1 MNTNRIRTSSVL
13 LLWTILLITA
23 HTPVQSQHG
32 GISGKA
38 GSYLSSFPQGLMVG
52 PYIPAT
58 PMGAFEGTVLGG
70 TPVND
75 LCDNAVVENL
85 AAGGSVVRT
94 GDNTGA
100 TDNLDLGVGQVWE
113 AFTITECLDVS
124 ISYCGTTPAF
134 QGALTFLVLGCP
146 LDNLA
151 RTPDAQVDQTACVDG
166 NYTIRFPQL
175 PAGTYYYPVLSA
187 PNAIG
192 PYTLTISG
200 QPCAAVPP
208 ANDDCTGAIAL
219 TPASVC
225 ISITGDVN
233 GANAGV
239 SLPAVTCE
247 GFNGSAMDDVW
258 FSFVATA
265 ETHTITV
272 QGSDQF
278 DTTVDLR
285 SGACGTTTNIACADI
300 TGRGGQEVLPA
311 AGLTVGETYYV
322 RVNDWYGGLPIT
334 TTFTIC
340 VTGPDLGD
348 CLADAGTIASAG
360 GQVCFVEG
368 SASLQATA
376 AGNAVV
382 PSGYSTIYVLTEGPG
397 LVISNTATEPSFT
410 VNAEGNFTIHTLVYD
425 PNTLDLGIVV
435 PGVTTGFDVN
445 ALLIQGGGTICG
457 SLDVTGAPFT
467 VAECTTICD
476 ADAGSLAP
484 LDADVCLVEN
494 SAVVVANIVVEAVV
508 PTGYDL
514 LYVLTQG
521 QDLVIINAGSLPFF
535 TVDAT
540 GTYTIHTLV
549 YDGLTLDLSNVQ
561 LGITTAAEVNALL
574 IQGGGT
580 VCASLDVTGAAF
592 TVSDCSTLC
601 IADAGTLTAETTTYC
616 LVDGQVVVLAS
627 ANGDAV
633 VPTGFQ
639 MAYALTEGPGLVIRV
654 ISNDPVFTV
663 SQPGSYTIHTLV
675 YDPATV
681 DPGAVEIDVTTGFD
695 LNALLIQGGGTI
707 CGALDVTGAQITV
720 LDCSPVNDDC
730 SNAIALNVN
739 QTGNCLPV
747 AGDNTY
753 AADNDD
759 LPGCDNTNVGFAD
772 VWYSF
777 LAGENTSVELV
788 LDPGNMTDW
797 GITVNSDCG
806 GTELLCA
813 VRPDGPLSLATEPGN
828 TYWVRVWTNLQSG
841 AGGAFTLCVTGS
853 APTVQCD
860 GGSVT
865 TSTGS
870 SSESVCQDALSDVLS
885 FTATT
890 SSSEAYT
897 FIVTDE
903 AGAILT
909 PLAND
914 ALDFNGVPLG
924 TYRVW
929 GISHN
934 GNLVGVSSGADLA
947 AVTSAGECLELS
959 SNFVTVSVELCTGM
973 NEATTADWM
982 LFPNPGNGDFTLL
995 PAYSGSNV
1003 DLDVLDQRGRIV
1015 HQERIS
1021 VVKGEPIAI
1030 ALGARPTPG
1039 VYTVRMSGNAH
1050 MNTLRLVVY

>member
-1 MNTNRIRTSSVL
+1 VL
-13 LLWTILLITA
+13 TQGQDLVIINAGSLPFFTVDATGTYTIHTLVYDGLTLDLSNVQLGITTAAEVNALLI
-23 HTPVQSQHG
+23 QG
-32 GISGKA
+32 G
-38 GSYLSSFPQGLMVG
+38 
-52 PYIPAT
+52 
-58 PMGAFEGTVLGG
+58 GTVCASLD
-70 TPVND
+70 V
-75 LCDNAVVENL
+75 
-85 AAGGSVVRT
+85 
-94 GDNTGA
+94 TGA
-100 TDNLDLGVGQVWE
+100 
-113 AFTITECLDVS
+113 AFTVS
-124 ISYCGTTPAF
+124 DCS
-134 QGALTFLVLGCP
+134 
-146 LDNLA
+146 
-151 RTPDAQVDQTACVDG
+151 
-166 NYTIRFPQL
+166 
-175 PAGTYYYPVLSA
+175 
-187 PNAIG
+187 
-192 PYTLTISG
+192 TL
-200 QPCAAVPP
+200 
-208 ANDDCTGAIAL
+208 
-219 TPASVC
+219 
-225 ISITGDVN
+225 
-233 GANAGV
+233 
-239 SLPAVTCE
+239 
-247 GFNGSAMDDVW
+247 
-258 FSFVATA
+258 
-265 ETHTITV
+265 
-272 QGSDQF
+272 
-278 DTTVDLR
+278 
-285 SGACGTTTNIACADI
+285 
-300 TGRGGQEVLPA
+300 
-311 AGLTVGETYYV
+311 
-322 RVNDWYGGLPIT
+322 
-334 TTFTIC
+334 
-340 VTGPDLGD
+340 
-348 CLADAGTIASAG
+348 CLADAGTLTTTNS
-360 GQVCFVEG
+360 QVCFVDG
-368 SASLQATA
+368 SASLQATP

-382 PSGYSTIYVLTEGPG
+382 PSGYSTIFVLTEGPG

-410 VNAEGNFTIHTLVYD
+410 VNAEGDYTIHTLVYD

-435 PGVTTGFDVN
+435 PGETTGFDVN

-457 SLDVTGAPFT
+457 SLDVTGAPFS
-467 VAECTTICD
+467 VSECTVICD
-476 ADAGSLAP
+476 ADAGTLEA
-484 LDADVCLVEN
+484 LDPDVCLEEN
-494 SAVVVANIVVEAVV
+494 TAVVVANIVDQAVV
-508 PTGYDL
+508 PSGFDL

-535 TVDAT
+535 TVDAA